1 MPMKREVSEI
11 PFAATKP
18 SEEITH
24 LYRGSWI
31 ETWKEFPSAVKDL
44 RNCNFDSL
52 LKETG
57 NNSHTSTMVSNAS
70 LYFHITESIS
80 SQHHLKTPSTPVT
93 PVPSI
98 MSLVRLNGTC
108 QSWHV
113 MSYDMKNEEH
123 DNTI

>member
-1 MPMKREVSEI
+1 
-11 PFAATKP
+11 
-18 SEEITH
+18 
-24 LYRGSWI
+24 
-31 ETWKEFPSAVKDL
+31 
-44 RNCNFDSL
+44 
-52 LKETG
+52 
-57 NNSHTSTMVSNAS
+57 MVSNAS
-70 LYFHITESIS
+70 LYFRITESIS

-123 DNTI
+123 DNTIERPDTPEATLKDQTYWNLTGPPIRYSPRGRVPSTQSRTPALRVKGTTYLM